1 MKPKIIAIALLTA
14 TTAAVAF
21 YPKVQS
27 TLATNGLPVDV
38 TPVTLPVIDPIS
50 NERPLVEVVFALDT
64 TGSMS
69 GLIEAAKEKIW
80 SIATTLASAQ
90 PAPEIRMGLVAYR
103 DRGDSYVT
111 RVVDLS
117 DDLDTLYASLMDLKA
132 RGGGDGPES
141 VNQALHDAVQGISWS
156 QDRNAYKVVFL
167 VGDAPP
173 HMDYQDDVK
182 YPQTIAAAQKKGI
195 KINAVQCGQN
205 SSTTREWQTIAQ
217 LAKGSY
223 FSVDQEGSAVAIAT
237 PYDEKLA
244 SLSAALDDTR
254 LYYGTDS
261 AKAKSQRKIDASDKL
276 HVGSSLESRARRA
289 AFNVTKSGKDSF
301 MGEGE
306 LVDAVTSGRV
316 DMDSIDEEALP
327 ASMQTMAPKEKK
339 ALIARKSKDRNE
351 LQAQIETLAAK
362 RSDYLRQKVEEAGGA
377 EESLDHKIY
386 SAVREQAVGKGLRYE
401 DDALE
406 Y

>member
-27 TLATNGLPVDV
+27 TLAINALPVDA

-50 NERPLVEVVFALDT
+50 NERPRVEVVFVLDT

-69 GLIEAAKEKIW
+69 GLIKAAKEKIW

-117 DDLDTLYASLMDLKA
+117 DDLDTLYANLMDLKA
-132 RGGGDGPES
+132 HGGGDGPES

-156 QDRNAYKVVFL
+156 QDQNAYKVVFL

-195 KINAVQCGQN
+195 EINAVQCGQN

-223 FSVDQEGSAVAIAT
+223 FSVDQEGRSN
-237 PYDEKLA
+237 
-244 SLSAALDDTR
+244 R
-254 LYYGTDS
+254 G
-261 AKAKSQRKIDASDKL
+261 
-276 HVGSSLESRARRA
+276 
-289 AFNVTKSGKDSF
+289 
-301 MGEGE
+301 
-306 LVDAVTSGRV
+306 
-316 DMDSIDEEALP
+316 
-327 ASMQTMAPKEKK
+327 QTTVF
-339 ALIARKSKDRNE
+339 IIN
-351 LQAQIETLAAK
+351 
-362 RSDYLRQKVEEAGGA
+362 
-377 EESLDHKIY
+377 
-386 SAVREQAVGKGLRYE
+386 
-401 DDALE
+401 
-406 Y
+406 

>member
-1 MKPKIIAIALLTA
+1 MKPKLITIALLTA
-14 TTAAVAF
+14 TTAAGAL
-21 YPKVQS
+21 YPNFQS
-27 TLATNGLPVDV
+27 TMAANASPVNAISIAHPTV
-38 TPVTLPVIDPIS
+38 DPLT
-50 NERPLVEVVFALDT
+50 NERPIVEVVFVLDT

-69 GLIEAAKEKIW
+69 GLIKAAKEKIW

-103 DRGDSYVT
+103 DRGDSYIT

-117 DDLDTLYASLMDLKA
+117 DDLDSLYASLMDFKA
-132 RGGGDGPES
+132 QGGGDGPES
-141 VNQALHDAVQGISWS
+141 VNQALHEAVQGISWS
-156 QDRNAYKVVFL
+156 QDQDAYKVVFL

-182 YPQTIAAAQKKGI
+182 YPQTIVAAQKKGI

-205 SSTTREWQTIAQ
+205 SRTTREWQTIAH

-223 FSVDQEGSAVAIAT
+223 FSVEQEGSAVAITT

-244 SLSAALDDTR
+244 RLSAALDDTR
-254 LYYGTDS
+254 LYYGTKS
-261 AKAKSQRKIDASDKL
+261 AKQKSQRKLDASAKL

-289 AFNVTKSGKDSF
+289 TFNLSKSGKDNF
-301 MGEGE
+301 LGEGE

-316 DMDSIDEEALP
+316 ELDSIDEEALP
-327 ASMQTMAPKEKK
+327 SSMQTMAPIEKK
-339 ALIARKSKDRNE
+339 ALIAKKSKDRSE

-362 RSDYLRQKVEEAGGA
+362 RSNYLRQKVEEAGGA
-377 EESLDHKIY
+377 EKSLDHKIY
-386 SAVREQAVGKGLRYE
+386 STVREQATVKGLHYE